1 MGNKILSCDKRAAY
15 GPKAVPMHKQR
26 SGVISLNHETMMF
39 KVDKDNNN
47 QAREILLAV
56 YEALK
61 EKGYNPI
68 SQIVG
73 YILSGDPTYIT
84 NHKNARS
91 IIRKLERD
99 ELLEELVKNYLN
111 EK

>member
-1 MGNKILSCDKRAAY
+1 MDETTKFDLHDNKEVY
-15 GPKAVPMHKQR
+15 
-26 SGVISLNHETMMF
+26 
-39 KVDKDNNN
+39 
-47 QAREILLAV
+47 AREIIDKV
-56 YEALK
+56 YNALK

-84 NHKNARS
+84 GHNNARS

-99 ELLEELVKNYLN
+99 ELLEEIVKEYLKVT
-111 EK
+111 ETTRTTP